1 MNLIEQVI
9 NLPDKPF
16 AFSDKHAAKVLAA
29 NGLIKIADCS
39 KRHDVSR
46 RHTTWVKTKRHQE
59 LMAYLESHPISEKPK
74 KKRIYTSQVVEL
86 LEKESLSAPRMA
98 GALGVNKMT
107 LFPILDSLKA
117 RGLVCEQGEGKF
129 TMWSLP

>member
-1 MNLIEQVI
+1 
-9 NLPDKPF
+9 
-16 AFSDKHAAKVLAA
+16 
-29 NGLIKIADCS
+29 
-39 KRHDVSR
+39 
-46 RHTTWVKTKRHQE
+46 
-59 LMAYLESHPISEKPK
+59 MAYLESHPISEKPK